1 MRISILSC
9 HQLISYNVYVDSLD
23 LRSSHV
29 LGMCKD
35 LLWGYQTLHR
45 ERVAIKVAF
54 GFVTKHAASHG

>member
-1 MRISILSC
+1 VRVSILAC
-9 HQLISYNVYVDSLD
+9 HQLISYNLYADSLD
-23 LRSSHV
+23 LRSSRE
-29 LGMCKD
+29 LGMCKG